1 MALPPIQFA
10 RRPHDPSLVQQAM
23 VSLLTG
29 VARKKLITD
38 PAQRQYEEFLA
49 GERGEREEY
58 QTGERVAGEEAGV
71 RAADVLYGRRKTL
84 ARLEGVDLPLEKA
97 GRVEKFAEGIPVRPE
112 QTDVIGKYESEL
124 GVDFA
129 DPTSRGGAAS
139 LIDRLETMTSRMSE
153 QQRADQAGE
162 QQRTDAMTDILYK
175 FSAREIP
182 PFLVKDLETGEV
194 GSPSEQEISLKK
206 LFHAIHVGETAEL
219 EGDERFTSL
228 AAQAR
233 ELEERVVPVPA
244 YSPEHEAEWMGR
256 ISQATPGAQHARDVY
271 YVAGVLQRAGLASS
285 IEERGKESW
294 FIDDAG
300 VRQEMKNPAE
310 FFTRFP
316 AEARGRIKGALWAGL
331 YFPDPKTFDVSKQ
344 QYNLY
349 DPVAEDTY
357 RQITGFIGA
366 QTPTPQGGGEGEVV
380 EAPRGF
386 ARAGREKEG
395 GEPQFLSVGA
405 QELAVSD
412 EHTIPEIEYFA
423 DKFTKAANPEEA
435 YTEEIGRIDAILAL
449 SDEELKAKLVE
460 IGEYVVPQMKAG
472 PRGSTIITGPY
483 VLPERDVLRLEWYQL
498 IEAARLEANERRK
511 R

>member
-1 MALPPIQFA
+1 
-10 RRPHDPSLVQQAM
+10 

-71 RAADVLYGRRKTL
+71 RAADVLYGRKKTL
-84 ARLEGVDLPLEKA
+84 ARLEGVDLPLERV
-97 GRVEKFAEGIPVRPE
+97 GRVEEFAEGIPVRLE

-162 QQRTDAMTDILYK
+162 QQRTDVMTDILYK

-256 ISQATPGAQHARDVY
+256 NNWT
-271 YVAGVLQRAGLASS
+271 
-285 IEERGKESW
+285 
-294 FIDDAG
+294 
-300 VRQEMKNPAE
+300 
-310 FFTRFP
+310 
-316 AEARGRIKGALWAGL
+316 
-331 YFPDPKTFDVSKQ
+331 
-344 QYNLY
+344 
-349 DPVAEDTY
+349 
-357 RQITGFIGA
+357 
-366 QTPTPQGGGEGEVV
+366 
-380 EAPRGF
+380 
-386 ARAGREKEG
+386 
-395 GEPQFLSVGA
+395 LS
-405 QELAVSD
+405 
-412 EHTIPEIEYFA
+412 F
-423 DKFTKAANPEEA
+423 
-435 YTEEIGRIDAILAL
+435 
-449 SDEELKAKLVE
+449 
-460 IGEYVVPQMKAG
+460 
-472 PRGSTIITGPY
+472 
-483 VLPERDVLRLEWYQL
+483 
-498 IEAARLEANERRK
+498 
-511 R
+511 